1 MAGEAVGELAHSGR
15 VSTRA
20 CEDEGVSQETVGR
33 SPEAPAPP
41 ARSRGR
47 KTGLDMVRSLAVI
60 GAMVAVIYLL
70 VPRPD
75 DVEPPP
81 VDLTGAVEVA
91 QAAGDVPV
99 VVPDLGDGW
108 EVTSARR
115 DRPSDAE
122 PATWHLGYLTP
133 AGGYAGLEV
142 ADDATATWL
151 TRVTSDGTEAGVQD
165 VDGIPWT
172 VYESADPR
180 RTSLVLEDG
189 SRTTV
194 VTGSA
199 VLDELVELAGTV
211 AATGTAP

>member
-1 MAGEAVGELAHSGR
+1 M
-15 VSTRA
+15 
-20 CEDEGVSQETVGR
+20 SQETVDR
-33 SPEAPAPP
+33 SPEASAPP

-47 KTGLDMVRSLAVI
+47 QTALDMVRSLAVI
-60 GAMVAVIYLL
+60 GAMVAVIYVL

-81 VDLTGAVEVA
+81 VDLAGAVEVA
-91 QAAGDVPV
+91 RFAGDVPV
-99 VVPDLGDGW
+99 VVPDLGADW

-115 DRPSDAE
+115 DRPGDAE

-133 AGGYAGLEV
+133 SGGYAGLEV
-142 ADDATATWL
+142 AEDVTATWL
-151 TRVTSDGTEAGVQD
+151 TRVTSDGTDAGVQD
-165 VDGIPWT
+165 VDGTPWT
-172 VYESADPR
+172 AYESADPR

-199 VLDELVELAGTV
+199 VLDELVELARAS
-211 AATGTAP
+211 AAAGDGP